1 MIESKTVVDREVGD
15 LFVAVAMA
23 TVKMQSFGWLA
34 TLFGGSDFDKTKAD
48 LLKKQK
54 LLWKLIE
61 SSKKHL
67 AALRELE
74 RGLPNDCSGRDAL
87 QAMAAIGMNIRNLP

>member
-54 LLWKLIE
+54 LLF
-61 SSKKHL
+61 
-67 AALRELE
+67 
-74 RGLPNDCSGRDAL
+74 
-87 QAMAAIGMNIRNLP
+87 